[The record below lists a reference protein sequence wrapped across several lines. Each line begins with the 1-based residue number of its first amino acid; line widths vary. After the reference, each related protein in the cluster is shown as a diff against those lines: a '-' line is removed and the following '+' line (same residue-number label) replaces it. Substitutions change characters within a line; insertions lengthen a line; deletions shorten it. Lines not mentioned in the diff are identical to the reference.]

1 MVFNLR
7 HIFHRATAV
16 SEPNIASDEDLP
28 FFEKSEENKDVLGY
42 APSPPSKFWI
52 KHKKLQFGVKVL
64 FLTSVF
70 AFTLFFGRAIFNY
83 ATLGYHAIL
92 RSIEAHG
99 DVACSHNVTVNE
111 PISIAAPPWKG
122 PPVGAFET
130 KDRSKWVAECS
141 NSSDA
146 LHDCKYAIS
155 GSDSYWQSPDTAPS
169 GGHWILIDLNQTYN
183 VHSVAVRSHEDW
195 KKQGGA
201 VQKHRVEVATVK
213 GNWELV
219 ASGAWRGDTG
229 DRRHLF
235 SLLTFVN
242 IEGADNYYRKVR
254 HV

>member
-122 PPVGAFET
+122 PPVGAFEI
-130 KDRSKWVAECS
+130 KDRSK
-141 NSSDA
+141 
-146 LHDCKYAIS
+146 
-155 GSDSYWQSPDTAPS
+155 
-169 GGHWILIDLNQTYN
+169 
-183 VHSVAVRSHEDW
+183 
-195 KKQGGA
+195 
-201 VQKHRVEVATVK
+201 
-213 GNWELV
+213 
-219 ASGAWRGDTG
+219 
-229 DRRHLF
+229 
-235 SLLTFVN
+235 
-242 IEGADNYYRKVR
+242 
-254 HV
+254 